1 MTVTPTF
8 EASLLTAE
16 NPLRLY
22 GEGVRGERVRGVL
35 CERPAAGGS
44 RS

>member
-8 EASLLTAE
+8 EAGLLTAE

-22 GEGVRGERVRGVL
+22 GGGGRGEVVRGVL